1 MRLLWYYHKDKSVH
15 NKIRNFRDLNF
26 QFHFRWLSTTGIH
39 FWEIK
44 LFFSRYCQ
52 LQLYTLSGVMF
63 AGVYL
68 AIRNADS
75 YAKTMPPEGWSSQ
88 SVAELTKKLTV
99 LFSSSSL
106 TSASNLNV
114 QNIDQLTQ
122 DKLQCTTLLRGFEE
136 CVYTLDRPY
145 PAIAVAPICLC

>member
-1 MRLLWYYHKDKSVH
+1 MRLLWYYHEDKSVH

-63 AGVYL
+63 TGGYL
-68 AIRNADS
+68 VIRNADS
-75 YAKTMPPEGWSSQ
+75 CANTMPPGGWSSQ
-88 SVAELTKKLTV
+88 SVAEFAREITV
-99 LFSSSSL
+99 RLWSSCHTNS
-106 TSASNLNV
+106 SNLNV

-136 CVYTLDRPY
+136 CGYTLDRPY
-145 PAIAVAPICLC
+145 PAIAVAPIRLY